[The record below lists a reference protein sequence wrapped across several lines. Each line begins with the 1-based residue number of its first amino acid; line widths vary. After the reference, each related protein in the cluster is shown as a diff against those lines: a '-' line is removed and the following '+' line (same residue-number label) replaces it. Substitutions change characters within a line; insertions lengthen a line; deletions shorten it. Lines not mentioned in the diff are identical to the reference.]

1 MKRATALGSGA
12 APHRIEVNLRDVNQ
26 LFNTMDPS
34 PFHEKDLD
42 DDAEKFIECWAKE
55 FPVKDPVSLRVHINE
70 PAPGRETQPIIEKAI
85 HNHFAN
91 RARLN
96 ELEFRQLMA
105 LGRRSLLIGLAFLSA
120 CLFVA
125 VKLFPDGQ
133 TGTMAAILRESLTIG
148 GWVAMWRPLEIYLY
162 DWWPLQRRGR
172 ILRKLAQM
180 PVEVRMTTNHT
191 PSNS

>member
-1 MKRATALGSGA
+1 
-12 APHRIEVNLRDVNQ
+12 VNQ

-42 DDAEKFIECWAKE
+42 DDAEKFIESWAKE
-55 FPVKDPVSLRVHINE
+55 FPVKEPVSLVVHL
-70 PAPGRETQPIIEKAI
+70 RELASEQDAQKLIEKAI
-85 HNHFAN
+85 HHHFAN

-105 LGRRSLLIGLAFLSA
+105 QGWRSLLIGLAFLSV

-125 VKLFPDGQ
+125 AKFFPGERI
-133 TGTMAAILRESLTIG
+133 GTMATILRESLTIG

-162 DWWPLQRRGR
+162 DWWPLQKRGR
-172 ILRKLAQM
+172 IFRKLAQM
-180 PVEVRMTTNHT
+180 PVEVRTKAGG
-191 PSNS
+191 NSPKP